1 MTTKSAEEIYTK
13 EVQRLP
19 LKERLRLAALILD
32 GVVNLSNRADIDEQT
47 LWSEEDLRD
56 LSVASLWY
64 ATQANDKE

>member
-13 EVQRLP
+13 EVRRLP